1 MFKPRYKHWFSQNW
15 EVPGAQGSIEPLPVS
30 TSCLPLDSTV
40 AHTGSGQFVLGFLL
54 TELSSLWESLVSI
67 YPSDTLPK
75 GKHGWLRTEYYF
87 EESIFKSTRVTTD
100 RDTLIYFHITMSSG
114 GPHSLSGRMDSQAS
128 QLIMHKQLHSRQKWK
143 WRLQS
148 IFTSSQSLND

>member
-15 EVPGAQGSIEPLPVS
+15 EVPGAQGSVEPLPVS

-54 TELSSLWESLVSI
+54 TDLSSLWESLISI
-67 YPSDTLPK
+67 YPSDSLPK
-75 GKHGWLRTEYYF
+75 EKYGWLRTEYYF

-100 RDTLIYFHITMSSG
+100 RDMLIYFHITSSSG
-114 GPHSLSGRMDSQAS
+114 CAATWTLRPPSLSCTNNRTAGKSESGDYN
-128 QLIMHKQLHSRQKWK
+128 LFLHPLKP
-143 WRLQS
+143 
-148 IFTSSQSLND
+148 SLND